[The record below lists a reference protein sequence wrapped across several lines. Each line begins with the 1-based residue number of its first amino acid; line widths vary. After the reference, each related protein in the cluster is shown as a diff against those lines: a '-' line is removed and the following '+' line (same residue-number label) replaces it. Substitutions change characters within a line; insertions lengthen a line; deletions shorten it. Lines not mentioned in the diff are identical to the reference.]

1 MEIHRSSQPDLKVL
15 SFLDSKLEND
25 VVKKA
30 TDSLIVTES
39 AI

>member
-15 SFLDSKLEND
+15 SLLDSKLEND